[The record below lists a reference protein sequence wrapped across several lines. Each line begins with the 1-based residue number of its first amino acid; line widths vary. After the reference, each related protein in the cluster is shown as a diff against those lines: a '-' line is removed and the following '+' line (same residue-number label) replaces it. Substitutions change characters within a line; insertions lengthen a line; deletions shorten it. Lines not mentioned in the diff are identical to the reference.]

1 MRKNFLA
8 ICIMTICALA
18 LAGCSDAKET
28 ETTKESQAVS
38 ETVESEK
45 KETVLVEEQKTSET
59 AGTEKQES
67 SAAIATES
75 IVVAPLPVTI
85 DMEMLDNCTVAIS
98 LEEGGAYT
106 DDSGAMQM
114 DVTVFVYDLYDMVD
128 IALLKEGDI
137 IVIREDEVHVD
148 SIERN
153 ENGTVSIN
161 GGLDKG
167 GHELHTDDNTVFYE
181 RGYSDVKS
189 YYELG
194 KATLNVSAE
203 FTYTDASDL
212 DKDPVVYM
220 LGEFL
225 TAEAGID
232 YYFNPNNTTITI
244 QDGVVVEMTRVYIP

>member
-1 MRKNFLA
+1 MRKNYLA
-8 ICIMTICALA
+8 ICVMMICALA
-18 LAGCSDAKET
+18 LVGCSDTKET
-28 ETTKESQAVS
+28 EITKESQAVS
-38 ETVESEK
+38 ETVESEM
-45 KETVLVEEQKTSET
+45 KETALVEEQKTSET
-59 AGTEKQES
+59 AGNELQES
-67 SAAIATES
+67 PVATDTEP

-85 DMEMLDNCTVAIS
+85 DMEQLDNCTVAIS
-98 LEEGGAYT
+98 LEEGGVYA
-106 DDSGAMQM
+106 DDTGAIQM

-128 IALLKEGDI
+128 IALLEEGDI
-137 IVIREDEVHVD
+137 ITIWEKEVRVD

-167 GHELHTDDNTVFYE
+167 GHEFHTDDNTVFYE
-181 RGYSDVKS
+181 SGYSDVKS

-212 DKDPVVYM
+212 DNDPVVYP

-225 TAEAGID
+225 KAAEGMN

-244 QDGVVVEMTRVYIP
+244 QDGVVVEMTRVYTP